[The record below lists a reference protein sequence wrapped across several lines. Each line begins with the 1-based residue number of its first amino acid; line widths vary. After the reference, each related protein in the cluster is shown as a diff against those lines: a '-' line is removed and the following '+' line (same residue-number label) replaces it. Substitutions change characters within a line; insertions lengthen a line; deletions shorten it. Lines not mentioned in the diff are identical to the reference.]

1 MTALFDDFEQ
11 FKRLTSKLDAEVNQ
25 AKGAYAEILG
35 RLKKEFGVKDLK
47 AAKVKLRK
55 MRAKELK
62 LSRAYTRLRTEHA
75 AELKR
80 IKERQK
86 WQSVIAT
93 LLAELIRSA
102 ETPSL
107 LSGKRKRL

>member
-1 MTALFDDFEQ
+1 MVLFDDFES
-11 FKRLTSKLDAEVNQ
+11 FKRLTSKLDAEINQ

-62 LSRAYTRLRTEHA
+62 LSRTYTRLRTEHA
-75 AELKR
+75 AELKKV
-80 IKERQK
+80 KEQK
-86 WQSVIAT
+86 CPNAIAT
-93 LLAELIRSA
+93 LLGELIRSA